1 MYLHYDLYCTC
12 CKTIVSSV
20 LVLPKFGTGT
30 AVGTGSTTGSFHEST
45 CVAWAQEPDP
55 VECAYLPVTRH
66 YFFVGVGRT
75 FSFGRIFLDFLGN
88 S

>member
-1 MYLHYDLYCTC
+1 MYLLYDLYCTC

-45 CVAWAQEPDP
+45 CVAWAPEPDP
-55 VECAYLPVTRH
+55 VECAYLPDSPLFLCRSRT
-66 YFFVGVGRT
+66 YFFVW
-75 FSFGRIFLDFLGN
+75 
-88 S
+88 